1 MSHHWAAHHWS
12 AHRWSAHRWAAIV
25 LAAGAGTRMGSDVP
39 KPLHQIAGRAMLLR
53 VLDALADVDAHPV
66 VVVIG
71 HGADRVRSAVTSDA
85 PNPNRL
91 AFAHQTHL
99 LGTGDAARVGL
110 LAFDDDAT
118 ATDVVVLPGDTPL
131 LRAST
136 VAELVSVHDRDDAA
150 ATLLTVHFD
159 DPTGYGRIVRSDDGG
174 IAEIVEQRDA
184 RPEQAEINEVNTG
197 FYCFRIAA
205 LRAALRRLQPTN
217 TQSEYYLTDV
227 IGILAASGA
236 SISAV
241 TVADPT
247 EAMGVN
253 DADQLAACEHAL
265 VARSVAQR
273 QPGPK
278 TG

>member
-1 MSHHWAAHHWS
+1 MSHHWV
-12 AHRWSAHRWAAIV
+12 AHRWAAIV

-53 VLDALADVDAHPV
+53 VLDAIARVDAHPV

-71 HGADRVRSAVTSDA
+71 HGADRVRSAVTLDA
-85 PNPNRL
+85 PNPDRL
-91 AFAHQTHL
+91 VFAHQTHQ
-99 LGTGDAARVGL
+99 LGTGDAASVGL
-110 LAFDDDAT
+110 SAIDDDAT
-118 ATDVVVLPGDTPL
+118 ATDVAVLPGDTPL

-136 VAELVSVHDRDDAA
+136 IAELVSVHHRDDAA
-150 ATLLTVHFD
+150 ATLLTVRFD

-174 IAEIVEQRDA
+174 VAEIVEQRDA
-184 RPEQAEINEVNTG
+184 SLEQAEINEVNAG
-197 FYCFRIAA
+197 IYCFRIAP

-217 TQSEYYLTDV
+217 AQSEYYLTDV

-265 VARSVAQR
+265 AARSVAQR
-273 QPGPK
+273 QSEPE
-278 TG
+278 TS